1 MDVHPADAILQILN
15 GFFQEEQGN
24 RITSNNFGFLMARL
38 KPHVDKLKGAQ
49 HHELYQQLSTQAEE

>member
-1 MDVHPADAILQILN
+1 MEVQPVDAISQILN

-38 KPHVDKLKGAQ
+38 KPHLDKLKGASNEFHQ
-49 HHELYQQLSTQAEE
+49 KLPTETNG